1 MLLSKIGDV
10 KLADF
15 GTSKRTTQQSV
26 TSGIKGTPR
35 WMAPEVIKPEP
46 SLDWLLADVW
56 SVGCTVVEMLTGKTP
71 WPDIPNAMAV
81 MYNICKG
88 NSPPLDM

>member
-35 WMAPEVIKPEP
+35 WMAPEVIKAEP